1 MCQTLSQTL
10 QNPGRISGVSTR
22 AAPSFPTMAEP
33 LFMLRTLLPVALSQ
47 TAKIMVASSEQLSPD
62 VLSTNAGSYYITVS
76 STTFYFEKK
85 IKG

>member
-1 MCQTLSQTL
+1 
-10 QNPGRISGVSTR
+10 
-22 AAPSFPTMAEP
+22 MAEP

-85 IKG
+85 KKKRVSQGKASGDNKVKVFSY

>member
-1 MCQTLSQTL
+1 
-10 QNPGRISGVSTR
+10 
-22 AAPSFPTMAEP
+22 MAEP

-85 IKG
+85 KKRVSQGKASGDNKVKVFSY